1 MMNIK
6 TKGFLWIENMMSKE
20 ITKTSPGS
28 ISYLLYGSKPS
39 EQSICIKMGRFGEFL
54 TKEIIATNPNFELLD
69 CGVQSVNEKKKDI
82 DLLFRYSSKSEPYL
96 NNKIIFYREL
106 KGNIELDTE
115 KIPATIEK
123 CKVIK
128 SFLQSK
134 YPDYEINYGILNWSV
149 YNRDIFIKGLNNIKA
164 FEKNGIKIDHFSDFL
179 QIMDIEWDM
188 KDFYNYFRE
197 IGNKISNF

>member
-6 TKGFLWIENMMSKE
+6 TKGFLWIENMLSKE

-69 CGVQSVNEKKKDI
+69 CGVQNVNEKKKDI
-82 DLLFRYSSKSEPYL
+82 DLLFRYNSKSEPYL

-149 YNRDIFIKGLNNIKA
+149 YNRDFLKKGINNIKA
-164 FEKNGIKIDHFSDFL
+164 FEKNDIKIDHFSDFL
-179 QIMDIEWDM
+179 QILDIEWDI
-188 KDFYNYFRE
+188 KDFYDYFRE